1 MKQKDLDFFNE
12 CIDLISYYIF
22 AEEMAV
28 ILSKITT
35 LISALKQGKAHYIE
49 RLTNETLHSV
59 NFEREGIPIKYQNYR
74 HMSPLYR
81 IKKNCLYII
90 DRLIL
95 LAFKKI
101 SEHELDKQIPL
112 SDELS
117 TIYKTIKL
125 DLELKK
131 KS

>member
-1 MKQKDLDFFNE
+1 MKQKDLDFFTE
-12 CIDLISYYIF
+12 CVDLISDCIF
-22 AEEMAV
+22 ADEMAV
-28 ILSKITT
+28 ILNKITT
-35 LISALKQGKAHYIE
+35 LISALKQGTAHYIE
-49 RLTNETLHSV
+49 RLTNEILHSV
-59 NFEREGIPIKYQNYR
+59 NFEQEGIPIKFQDKR
-74 HMSPLYR
+74 HMSNLMR
-81 IKKNCLYII
+81 IKSNCFYII

-101 SEHELDKQIPL
+101 AEHELDKQIPL

-117 TIYKTIKL
+117 TIYKTMKL

>member
-1 MKQKDLDFFNE
+1 MNQNDLELYNM
-12 CIDLISYYIF
+12 CVDLISNYIF
-22 AEEMAV
+22 AEEMSI
-28 ILSKITT
+28 ILNKITI
-35 LISALKQGKAHYIE
+35 LINALKHGNAHYIE
-49 RLTNETLHSV
+49 LLTNETLHSI
-59 NFEREGIPIKYQNYR
+59 NFEREGIPIKYQNQR
-74 HMSPLYR
+74 HMSALYR

-112 SDELS
+112 SNELS
-117 TIYKTIKL
+117 AIFKTMKL
-125 DLELKK
+125 ELELKK